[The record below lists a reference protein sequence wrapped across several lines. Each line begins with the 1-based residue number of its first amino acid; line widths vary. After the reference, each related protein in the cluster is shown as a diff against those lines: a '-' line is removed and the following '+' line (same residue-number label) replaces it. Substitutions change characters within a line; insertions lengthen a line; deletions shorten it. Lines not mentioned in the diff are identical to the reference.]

1 MNWECMYAPKLE
13 GWVVEA
19 VGSDGEIYV
28 TQFYGP
34 KAEDRAKE
42 YASWKNAEVSAQPR
56 RRSA

>member
-1 MNWECMYAPKLE
+1 MMWECEYAPKLG

-19 VGSDGEIYV
+19 VGSEGEVYV

-34 KAEDRAKE
+34 EADQRAKQ
-42 YASWKNAEVSAQPR
+42 YAQWQNGLSQQPQ